1 MEINRFTLDNG
12 LRVVH
17 CHLPHQS
24 RVAVNTL
31 FYVGSRDEDPRMTG
45 IAHLFEHLMFGGS
58 TNIPDFDAPLTAA
71 GGYSNAWTS
80 TDFTNFYNVIDARN
94 IETVLWLESDRL
106 MRPGFTPEALHVQK
120 SVVIEEFKQVCLNR
134 PYGNLEHLLQAE
146 AYKVHPYR
154 TPVIGKDFSHIEKV
168 EFADALKWFA
178 GHYAP
183 NNAVLSVCGNI
194 DLATLRP
201 LVEKW
206 YADIP
211 PAAIA
216 PRNLPTEPEQ
226 TAPRRIETAGNVP
239 ETLLS
244 ISYPMARFG
253 TPGYFCADLLSDI
266 LANGKA
272 SRFNRRLLMGTDLF
286 SSVDASISGTV
297 DPGQFLITAT
307 LRTPGEEQERRAIEA
322 INRELAELSETT
334 IAPRDLQR
342 CINRIES
349 LLAFQLIEPDK
360 LAFQLAKAE
369 MLGFDATN
377 LIAPYQ
383 AITPAMLRD
392 EASHLFTPSRST
404 TLIYRPE
411 NNS

>member
-1 MEINRFTLDNG
+1 MKINRFTLDNG

-31 FYVGSRDEDPRMTG
+31 FYVGSRDENPQMTG

-58 TNIPDFDAPLTAA
+58 TNIPDFDGPLTAA

-80 TDFTNFYNVIDARN
+80 ADFTNFYDVIDARN

-106 MRPGFTPEALHVQK
+106 MRAGFTPEALRVQK

-134 PYGNLEHLLQAE
+134 PYGDLEHLLQGE

-154 TPVIGKDFSHIEKV
+154 TPVIGRDFSHIEKV
-168 EFADALKWFA
+168 GFEDALEWF
-178 GHYAP
+178 GRHYAP

-194 DLATLRP
+194 DVDALRP

-206 YADIP
+206 YGDIP
-211 PAAIA
+211 PASIA
-216 PRNLPTEPEQ
+216 PRDLPAEPEQ
-226 TAPRRIETAGNVP
+226 TAPRRVATSGNVP
-239 ETLLS
+239 ETLITL
-244 ISYPMARFG
+244 SYPMARFG
-253 TPGYFCADLLSDI
+253 TSAYFCADLLSDI

-286 SSVDASISGTV
+286 SNVDASISGTV

-307 LRTPGEEQERRAIEA
+307 LRTPGETNEKLALEAIEEQLGDL
-322 INRELAELSETT
+322 REAPV
-334 IAPRDLQR
+334 APRDLER

-349 LLAFQLIEPDK
+349 LLAFQLIDPEK

-369 MLGFDATN
+369 MLGFDATR
-377 LIAPYQ
+377 LIAPYL
-383 AITPAMLRD
+383 AITPDRLRA
-392 EASHLFTPSRST
+392 EAARLFTPTSAT
-404 TLIYRPE
+404 TLIYRPI
-411 NNS
+411 